1 MRRVHTIVW
10 GVLLAFGAFVI
21 HESLDHNYYGSDF
34 GPGPGFFSFW
44 LGILLMVL
52 SLVQIVMTYRR
63 PGEPLPDGFIPNR
76 EGVKRMLSIMG
87 ALVASLLVMKTLGFS
102 LTMMVFCVFLLRM
115 LGPSILVADPDP
127 RRLASFGTVYLFG
140 LLQVTLPKGILGHL
154 CKGGERVEA
163 FQHLMTGFVTAMS
176 PMNLL
181 FATIGCILG
190 TLIGVLPGLGPA
202 AGTALL
208 IPITFKLDPTSAI
221 IMLAAIYYGAM
232 YGGTITS
239 VLINVPGEA
248 ASVVTCLDGYEMAKQ
263 GRAGAALGVAAIGSF
278 IGGTVATFGL
288 VLVALPLARFALKF
302 GPPEYFSL
310 LLVGLSLVMGLA
322 GKSLAKAL
330 VMGIIG
336 LIFSFVGVDPVEG
349 APRFTFGIAPL
360 MDGIRFVPVV
370 MGFFGIGEIL
380 INAEKSLTGVMAG
393 GGKVSSFFPRR
404 ERMVDLVYVDSP
416 RDGAGILSGFDS
428 GDELGRC
435 LLHVLRH
442 REEDL
447 SHPEKFG
454 TGVIEGVAAP
464 ETANNAYANAALIPL
479 FTLGLPGSPTIA
491 ILMGA
496 LIMNGLTP
504 GPLLFSQHAG
514 FVWAVIAS
522 LYIGNR
528 HPADPES
535 AARRLVGEA
544 A

>member
-1 MRRVHTIVW
+1 
-10 GVLLAFGAFVI
+10 
-21 HESLDHNYYGSDF
+21 
-34 GPGPGFFSFW
+34 
-44 LGILLMVL
+44 
-52 SLVQIVMTYRR
+52 
-63 PGEPLPDGFIPNR
+63 
-76 EGVKRMLSIMG
+76 
-87 ALVASLLVMKTLGFS
+87 
-102 LTMMVFCVFLLRM
+102 
-115 LGPSILVADPDP
+115 
-127 RRLASFGTVYLFG
+127 
-140 LLQVTLPKGILGHL
+140 
-154 CKGGERVEA
+154 
-163 FQHLMTGFVTAMS
+163 
-176 PMNLL
+176 MNLL
-181 FATIGCILG
+181 FATIGCVLG

-208 IPITFKLDPTSAI
+208 IPITFKLDPTAAI

-263 GRAGAALGVAAIGSF
+263 GRAGAALGIAAIGSF

-288 VLVALPLARFALKF
+288 VLVALPLTRFALKF
-302 GPPEYFSL
+302 GPSEYFSL

-360 MDGIRFVPVV
+360 MDGVGFVPVV

-380 INAEKSLTGVMAG
+380 INAEISLTGVMAG
-393 GGKVSSFFPRR
+393 EGKVSSFFPRR
-404 ERMVDLVYVDSP
+404 DEWRVSVTSILRGTGLGFFLGLIPGTNSAVASFMSYSIERKVSN
-416 RDGAGILSGFDS
+416 
-428 GDELGRC
+428 
-435 LLHVLRH
+435 
-442 REEDL
+442 
-447 SHPEKFG
+447 HPDKFG

-479 FTLGLPGSPTIA
+479 FTLGIPGSPTIA

-504 GPLLFSQHAG
+504 GPLLFSQHAA

-522 LYIGNR
+522 LYIGNVILLILNL
-528 HPADPES
+528 P
-535 AARRLVGEA
+535 LVGWWAKLLKIPYNILMVFILVFCIIGAYSLNNSLFDVGMMIFCGLLGYLFKKLDFPLAPAILTLILGPLMEQSLRESLSVSHGSYAIFFTHPISLFFLVLA
-544 A
+544 AVILATSAWQAWPSAIREESKGAEV

>member
-1 MRRVHTIVW
+1 M
-10 GVLLAFGAFVI
+10 
-21 HESLDHNYYGSDF
+21 D
-34 GPGPGFFSFW
+34 
-44 LGILLMVL
+44 
-52 SLVQIVMTYRR
+52 
-63 PGEPLPDGFIPNR
+63 
-76 EGVKRMLSIMG
+76 
-87 ALVASLLVMKTLGFS
+87 
-102 LTMMVFCVFLLRM
+102 
-115 LGPSILVADPDP
+115 
-127 RRLASFGTVYLFG
+127 
-140 LLQVTLPKGILGHL
+140 
-154 CKGGERVEA
+154 A
-163 FQHLMTGFVTAMS
+163 FQHLMMGFGVALT

-181 FATIGCILG
+181 FATIGCVLG

-208 IPITFKLDPTSAI
+208 IPITFKLDPTAAI

-263 GRAGAALGVAAIGSF
+263 GRAGAALGIAAIGSF
-278 IGGTVATFGL
+278 IGGSVATFGL
-288 VLVALPLARFALKF
+288 VIMALPLARFALKF

-330 VMGIIG
+330 MMAILG
-336 LIFSFVGVDPVEG
+336 LLFSFVGVDPVEG

-360 MDGIRFVPVV
+360 LDGVRFVPVV

-380 INAEKSLTGVMAG
+380 LNAEKSLAGVMAG
-393 GGKVSSFFPRR
+393 EGKVTSLFPRR
-404 ERMVDLVYVDSP
+404 DEWRICATS
-416 RDGAGILSGFDS
+416 ILRGTGLGFF
-428 GDELGRC
+428 LG
-435 LLHVLRH
+435 LIPGTNSAVASFMSYAI
-442 REEDL
+442 EKKV
-447 SHPEKFG
+447 SKHPEKFG

-504 GPLLFSQHAG
+504 GPLLFSQHAA

-522 LYIGNR
+522 LYIGNVILLILNL
-528 HPADPES
+528 P
-535 AARRLVGEA
+535 LVGWWAKLLKIPYNILVVFILVFCIIGGYSLNNSMFDVGVMILCGLLGYVFKKLDFPLAPAILTLILGPMMERSLRESLSLSQGDYSTFFTRPISLLFLIVTAIILATSAWQALPSAIREESKEA
-544 A
+544 QV